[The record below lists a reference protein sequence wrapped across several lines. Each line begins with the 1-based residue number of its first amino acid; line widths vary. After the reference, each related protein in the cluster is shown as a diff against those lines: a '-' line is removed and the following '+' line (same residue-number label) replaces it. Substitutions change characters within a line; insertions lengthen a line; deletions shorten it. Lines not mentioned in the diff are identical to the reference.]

1 MKHTKHM
8 NLTKNTILR
17 EAIIGRLKELGMSY
31 SELLK
36 DAAERGMKIAPARM
50 SKYVKNK
57 YGGMTEE
64 QLLWV
69 ATRLGIYINLN
80 LGKITMEGGKPT
92 FKITP
97 LHLLHLWKLKQNGLL
112 VLSVFG

>member
-1 MKHTKHM
+1 M
-8 NLTKNTILR
+8 NLTKNNTLR
-17 EAIIGRLKELGMSY
+17 QAIIDRIKELNMSY
-31 SELLK
+31 AELLK
-36 DAAERGMKIAPARM
+36 DAAERGMKIAPARI

-64 QLLWV
+64 QVLWV

-80 LGKITMEGGKPT
+80 LGKLTVDGGVPK

-97 LHLLHLWKLKQNGLL
+97 YNEQEALKTLNRIFAPKNEEKGQLEP
-112 VLSVFG
+112 

>member
-1 MKHTKHM
+1 M
-8 NLTKNTILR
+8 NLTKNNTLR
-17 EAIIGRLKELGMSY
+17 QAIIDRVKELNMSY
-31 SELLK
+31 AELLK

-64 QLLWV
+64 QVLWV

-80 LGKITMEGGKPT
+80 LGKLTVDSGVPK

-97 LHLLHLWKLKQNGLL
+97 YNEQEALKMLNRIFSPKNEEKGQLE
-112 VLSVFG
+112 S